1 MQCAGEWDKL
11 LSWWLFHSAGYC
23 PPYRLEI
30 VLKGETN
37 NEYSINHD
45 TCIALHIDL
54 WIVLEGRIDN
64 EYSLNKNTCIALHIN
79 CWIAFKG
86 ETNNEYSMNQS
97 IAFDINKDII
107 NKDKKNNQRFISYQN
122 IGLQLT

>member
-1 MQCAGEWDKL
+1 M
-11 LSWWLFHSAGYC
+11 
-23 PPYRLEI
+23 
-30 VLKGETN
+30 LKVGTN
-37 NEYSINHD
+37 KEYSINHD

-107 NKDKKNNQRFISYQN
+107 NKDKKNNQRFISYHCPPIN
-122 IGLQLT
+122 LMDCV